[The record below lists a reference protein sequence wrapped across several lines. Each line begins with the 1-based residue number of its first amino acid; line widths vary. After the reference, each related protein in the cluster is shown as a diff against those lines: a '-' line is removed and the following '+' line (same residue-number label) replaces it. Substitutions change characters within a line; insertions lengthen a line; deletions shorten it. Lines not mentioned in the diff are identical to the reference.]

1 MIKRPLLFDA
11 SSVFTLVRELG
22 GKAPDMFGEGST
34 ISLAYYEVG
43 NALWRECF
51 LLKRIVP
58 KEATKLLKSM
68 FAMLRAMDVAVLKDE
83 GLGDAILNMAG
94 KLDITYYDAAYLTVA
109 RKSGRILV
117 TDDEKLAK
125 AAKSLGVRTLT
136 STTIRQQSQIEGR
149 NQA

>member
-58 KEATKLLKSM
+58 KEAAKLLKSM
-68 FAMLRAMDVAVLKDE
+68 FAMLRTMDVAGLEDE
-83 GLGDAILNMAG
+83 DLGDAVLNMACN
-94 KLDITYYDAAYLTVA
+94 LNVTYYDAAYLTEA
-109 RKSGRILV
+109 QRSNRILV

-125 AAKSLGVRTLT
+125 AAESAGVKTLT
-136 STTIRQQSQIEGR
+136 SKTVRQQPRS
-149 NQA
+149 